1 MTGTRSCF
9 VLLVTLSGMVINPVP
24 AQVSPAVGGPS
35 TAQRIE
41 DQSEHQDQSS
51 GNLRRRAED
60 LAGAASKRF
69 SEILSEQNGDAQADG
84 AGANA
89 DGKSTQRADDL
100 MLTPVWDWLASASRD
115 YENIIVAKLR
125 TSSGVV
131 EIVTPPRQALAQAE
145 VPPTPPVQS
154 APAAEPGWGS
164 IIDNIREWLAR
175 ANRSYHNEIVKKLA
189 RPWDA
194 EDSWKAVVEA
204 EGEDGLRPAAKAGTA
219 PAQAEGAIDRGAA
232 TLPAGEQRAAPK
244 VPVPAP
250 DLAEAKEETGAADDV
265 PGLTP
270 KLDAEEIK
278 RLAEKAVAEREA
290 ESNTKTEHLAEE
302 PDFKRRAAIGAERK
316 RITDEAQ
323 AKRLAEEAEAA
334 RKAAIESERIR
345 ITDEAQAKRLAA
357 EAEAAR
363 KAAKE
368 AEAARQAAKDAEAKQ
383 AAEEDDA
390 KQLAEMAEAK
400 REAVQEEEAKRL
412 ADETQDKRPA
422 EEVQAKRQAEIE
434 AERKRLTDEAQA
446 KRLATE
452 AEAERRAAKEAEDKR
467 LADEA
472 EPKRKAEKE
481 RATIGLAEDTKV
493 AVEHSGAQEVKEEV
507 GEEPQAQPA
516 DVPPVG
522 ETGTQPQ
529 SVARQARSDAQKTE
543 PPPVP
548 VAKEPVSRPPS
559 NDRLPTVDAN
569 KGAAT
574 PSRTKAKKKQVRIRK
589 ASRRKRRVSK
599 GRYRR
604 RAARSGTR
612 VYAYKSRRKQTRTYR
627 HRKDCW
633 RRGAKQVA
641 PRKAYR
647 KRARVHG
654 YRKRH
659 RARVHGRSGV
669 YVVRRG
675 DTLWGIAKR
684 HYGKGAKYRRIYK
697 ANRRKIRNPN
707 RIYPRQ
713 HLYIPARRR

>member
-1 MTGTRSCF
+1 
-9 VLLVTLSGMVINPVP
+9 
-24 AQVSPAVGGPS
+24 
-35 TAQRIE
+35 
-41 DQSEHQDQSS
+41 
-51 GNLRRRAED
+51 
-60 LAGAASKRF
+60 
-69 SEILSEQNGDAQADG
+69 
-84 AGANA
+84 
-89 DGKSTQRADDL
+89 
-100 MLTPVWDWLASASRD
+100 
-115 YENIIVAKLR
+115 
-125 TSSGVV
+125 
-131 EIVTPPRQALAQAE
+131 
-145 VPPTPPVQS
+145 
-154 APAAEPGWGS
+154 
-164 IIDNIREWLAR
+164 
-175 ANRSYHNEIVKKLA
+175 
-189 RPWDA
+189 
-194 EDSWKAVVEA
+194 
-204 EGEDGLRPAAKAGTA
+204 
-219 PAQAEGAIDRGAA
+219 
-232 TLPAGEQRAAPK
+232 
-244 VPVPAP
+244 
-250 DLAEAKEETGAADDV
+250 
-265 PGLTP
+265 
-270 KLDAEEIK
+270 
-278 RLAEKAVAEREA
+278 
-290 ESNTKTEHLAEE
+290 
-302 PDFKRRAAIGAERK
+302 
-316 RITDEAQ
+316 
-323 AKRLAEEAEAA
+323 
-334 RKAAIESERIR
+334 
-345 ITDEAQAKRLAA
+345 
-357 EAEAAR
+357 
-363 KAAKE
+363 
-368 AEAARQAAKDAEAKQ
+368 
-383 AAEEDDA
+383 
-390 KQLAEMAEAK
+390 MAEAK

-412 ADETQDKRPA
+412 ADETQDKRLA